1 MDEFAHFKLKIDAKP
16 TMFHGKTVRKN
27 LTQSLWLKKIRP
39 QILKENNYT
48 CDICKHHPKEE
59 NYKELHVHEI
69 EEYDFDNGVV
79 KLIGLDLICANCHAF
94 QHFKRSQLVLSSEQL
109 DRLIIHFTKVNN
121 YSIEDYKRY
130 RKKLQSYAFE
140 RNNIER
146 ILSQET
152 QSNRTQI
159 DHIRFAILGD
169 IPFKDLVIERLKQ
182 KDVYYE
188 YG

>member
-16 TMFHGKTVRKN
+16 TMFHGKTVRN
-27 LTQSLWLKKIRP
+27 YLTQSLWLKKIRP
-39 QILKENNYT
+39 EILKENNYT
-48 CDICKHHPKEE
+48 CAICKHHPNEE
-59 NYKELHVHEI
+59 KYKELHVHEI

-94 QHFKRSQLVLSSEQL
+94 QHFKRSQLVLSAEQL
-109 DRLIIHFTKVNN
+109 DRLIIHFIKVNDC
-121 YSIEDYKRY
+121 SIEEYKRY
-130 RKKLQSYAFE
+130 RKKLQRSIFE
-140 RNNIER
+140 QNTDR
-146 ILSQET
+146 IMFQQKST
-152 QSNRTQI
+152 RTKI

-188 YG
+188 YS

>member
-1 MDEFAHFKLKIDAKP
+1 MDEFSHFKLKIDAKP

-48 CDICKHHPKEE
+48 CVICKHQPNEE

-94 QHFKRSQLVLSSEQL
+94 QHFKRSQLVLSTEQL
-109 DRLIIHFTKVNN
+109 DRLIIHFTKVNDC
-121 YSIEDYKRY
+121 SIEEYKRY
-130 RKKLQSYAFE
+130 RKKLQRSVFE
-140 RNNIER
+140 QNIDR
-146 ILSQET
+146 IMFQQKST
-152 QSNRTQI
+152 RTKI

-188 YG
+188 YS